1 VRLSTQSLAAT
12 SAVRGIASKNQ
23 GENVSVSQRLTEHQA
38 AKPRKRL
45 NAKQIRRNVRL
56 PSHCAFSANTDFQNN
71 FLGLSNNKM
80 LEEKELSQAKSLL
93 KKNNQLIIIAVLIGL
108 IYVAAGIVLALAN
121 QSLVGNQKW
130 PLVVFMAVFPLFALG
145 TFAWLVSKHHTKLYA
160 GTPSIVEMSL
170 NTLTPD
176 QQRRKLNAEVSS
188 ILSAVALS
196 GDVKKKTNADV
207 ASRGDVRTAFI
218 VAEDLALRQLELEY
232 GETFMRHAALEGVP
246 FDGVWVNNDKIAGIE
261 VKFLD
266 VPLLP
271 QESVDSLLDKAE
283 YAAARLKRTRPDA
296 SFAFVLALVTQLN
309 SEEQTKLRMGL
320 ENKFA
325 LTPVKKIEL
334 KMFDF
339 DNLQNTFTADE
350 RHT

>member
-1 VRLSTQSLAAT
+1 
-12 SAVRGIASKNQ
+12 
-23 GENVSVSQRLTEHQA
+23 
-38 AKPRKRL
+38 
-45 NAKQIRRNVRL
+45 
-56 PSHCAFSANTDFQNN
+56 
-71 FLGLSNNKM
+71 M
-80 LEEKELSQAKSLL
+80 LEEKELAQPKSLM
-93 KKNNQLIIIAVLIGL
+93 KKSNQLIITAILIGL
-108 IYVAAGIVLALAN
+108 IYIAAGIAMAWASKGLDD
-121 QSLVGNQKW
+121 SQKW
-130 PLVVFMAVFPLFALG
+130 PLVVFMAVFPLFALAM
-145 TFAWLVSKHHTKLYA
+145 FAWLVSKHHTKLYTS
-160 GTPSIVEMSL
+160 TPSIAEMSL

-188 ILSAVALS
+188 ILNAVAQS
-196 GDVKKKTNADV
+196 GEVKKKTNADV

-232 GETFMRHAALEGVP
+232 GESFMRHAALEGVP
-246 FDGVWVNNDKIAGIE
+246 FDGVWITSDKIAGIE

-296 SFAFVLALVTQLN
+296 SFAFVLALVTQL
-309 SEEQTKLRMGL
+309 SAEEQTKLRMGL

-350 RHT
+350 KHS